1 MTKEELITILT
12 ECSECN
18 HSTISFQ
25 DRLQEDLM
33 MSSFSMM
40 MFLVKAEEKSGR
52 SVDERL
58 LAKARTVQDLFELIN
73 GTVKE

>member
-1 MTKEELITILT
+1 MTKEELITIIT
-12 ECSECN
+12 ECIECDP
-18 HSTISFQ
+18 SMISFQ

-33 MSSFSMM
+33 MSSFQMM

-58 LAKARTVQDLFELIN
+58 LAKARTVQDLFGLIS